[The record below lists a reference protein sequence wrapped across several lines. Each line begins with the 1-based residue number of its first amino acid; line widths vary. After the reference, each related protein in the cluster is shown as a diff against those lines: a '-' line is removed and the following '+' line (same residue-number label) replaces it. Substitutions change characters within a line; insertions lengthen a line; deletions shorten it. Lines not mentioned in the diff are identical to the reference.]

1 MEFVIK
7 LNLKIFK
14 NVWNIYAFN
23 SVEYLDR
30 NIFSNIEGMKI
41 RMVDRFIWIGMMK
54 IWKCLHFQ
62 CCAMIKKRGEK
73 NIGFAKLYDKIFS

>member
-41 RMVDRFIWIGMMK
+41 RMVDRFI
-54 IWKCLHFQ
+54 
-62 CCAMIKKRGEK
+62 
-73 NIGFAKLYDKIFS
+73 